1 VYDND
6 DRPDRIVLSKER
18 CSQEVDLVDD
28 LKKKVEVDEIG
39 EVNDESEVK
48 RGPK

>member
-1 VYDND
+1 MYDND

-18 CSQEVDLVDD
+18 CIQEVDLVDD